1 MMSSLENIERLD
13 MAILDAFMN
22 MKQPYEE
29 PLAEILYLKLEQ
41 DVLTVSNTDFNE
53 DEDDIF
59 NNG

>member
-1 MMSSLENIERLD
+1 MSSLKDFERLD
-13 MAILDAFMN
+13 LVILDAFMN

-29 PLAEILYLKLEQ
+29 PIAEILYLKLEQ
-41 DVLTVSNTDFNE
+41 DVLTISNTDFNE

>member
-1 MMSSLENIERLD
+1 MSSLENIERLD

-29 PLAEILYLKLEQ
+29 PIAEILYLKLER
-41 DVLTVSNTDFNE
+41 DVLTVSITDFNE

>member
-1 MMSSLENIERLD
+1 MSSLKDFERLD
-13 MAILDAFMN
+13 LVILDAFMN

-29 PLAEILYLKLEQ
+29 PLAEILYLKLER
-41 DVLTVSNTDFNE
+41 DVLTISNTDFNE

>member
-1 MMSSLENIERLD
+1 MSFLEDIYRLD
-13 MAILDAFMN
+13 MVILDAFMN

-29 PLAEILYLKLEQ
+29 PLAEILYLKLER
-41 DVLTVSNTDFNE
+41 DVLTISNTDFNE